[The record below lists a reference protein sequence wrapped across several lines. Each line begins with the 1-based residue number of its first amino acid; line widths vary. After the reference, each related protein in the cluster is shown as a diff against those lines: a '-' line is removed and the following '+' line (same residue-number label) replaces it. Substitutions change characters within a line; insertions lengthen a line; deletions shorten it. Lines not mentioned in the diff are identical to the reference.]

1 MTRERLVSHSAP
13 QGILQDAGELAVL
26 TENAEPTRHRY
37 AMVISFESDDQ
48 LREALGHRRLDY
60 RVGITAQERMHE
72 EDQSNG

>member
-1 MTRERLVSHSAP
+1 MPHQRLVSHTPP

-37 AMVISFESDDQ
+37 AMVISFESEDQ
-48 LREALGHRRLDY
+48 LRQALGHRRLDY

-72 EDQSNG
+72 EGPSNG